1 MQAEPM
7 TSKRRQGEDGAVA
20 IVAAISMLLFM
31 GLLAFTID
39 IAQLRSERARAQ
51 GAVDNVAL
59 AAAYASCAYKT
70 DAKAIATGKSVAAA
84 NGYAGKVTI
93 AKTGSGAWRATIDTE
108 VDSTFSQVLGAGPE
122 LETTVTADAQGSC
135 APTTPLP
142 ALFANSP
149 TCRGETFT
157 WSGSNSTVTGGLHS
171 NDRLRFLDPNVV
183 NGRGTYVT
191 RVAGDDL
198 ISWNPS
204 SQNPRRTSV
213 QPLPIVFDVDDY
225 QPVSLGG
232 SRAPGPNYYSTTS
245 VINRSWLQSQGLYS
259 GSTGTL
265 ATGTYYSSAG
275 IDLGGISGATGQV
288 TMVTTGRIVASNS
301 DLDIRP
307 YEDGLLLFSDSNP
320 SACSSSGISISNS
333 TGLWQGVFYAP
344 WSQVR
349 FGGPSGF
356 RLSGSIIADTLRL
369 LGGGWHLESP
379 SSDTPGGRTV
389 VLLK

>member
-1 MQAEPM
+1 MIR
-7 TSKRRQGEDGAVA
+7 KRRKGEEGAIA

-59 AAAYASCAYKT
+59 AAAYASCAYKS
-70 DAKAIATGKSVAAA
+70 DARAIATGRSVAAA
-84 NGYAGKVTI
+84 NGYAGKVTV
-93 AKTGSGAWRATIDTE
+93 AKAGSGAWRATIDTE

-122 LETTVTADAQGSC
+122 LTTTVTADAQGSC
-135 APTTPLP
+135 APTTALP
-142 ALFANSP
+142 AVFANS
-149 TCRGETFT
+149 TVCNGETFT
-157 WSGSNSTVTGGLHS
+157 WSGSNSTVVGGLHS
-171 NDRLRFLDPNVV
+171 NDRIRFGDSNIV
-183 NGRGTYVT
+183 NGQGTYVD
-191 RVAGDDL
+191 RVSGAGL

-213 QPLPIVFDVDDY
+213 QPVPIVFDIDDY

-232 SRAPGPNYYSTTS
+232 SRAPGPNYYSTS
-245 VINRSWLQSQGLYS
+245 SEINRSWLLSQGLYN
-259 GSTGTL
+259 
-265 ATGTYYSSAG
+265 ATTNTIASGTYYSSVG
-275 IDLGGISGATGQV
+275 FDLTGLNNASGQV
-288 TMVTTGRIVASNS
+288 TMVTTGRIFASPAN
-301 DLDIRP
+301 LDIRP
-307 YEDGLLLFSDSNP
+307 FEDGLLLFSDYDP
-320 SACSSSGISISNS
+320 STCTAYGINISGSSS
-333 TGLWQGVFYAP
+333 LWQGVVYAP

-356 RLSGSIIADTLRL
+356 RLSGSIIANTVRL
-369 LGGGWHLESP
+369 LSGGWTLESP